1 MGEFFVY
8 ILKSSLC
15 LSVFYLFYKLL
26 LSKETFHSFNRVVL
40 IAIFLLSGLIP
51 FIELALIKESRI
63 SELSLNLDAI
73 IAMAGDVPADEAAL
87 GGSERVIYLP
97 FIALI
102 VYITGVVFTS
112 GFSILSF
119 VRMSALLT
127 NKDSQ
132 RKSIGGGVTLI
143 IHKESASPFSWMRYI
158 AISEKDYNENAREI
172 LSHEMAHIKGL
183 HSADIIISELMRILH
198 WFNPA
203 VWLLKQEI
211 RNIHEFQADE
221 AVINSGIDA
230 KQYQLLLIKKAVGD
244 RLYTMANSFNHSKL
258 KNRITMITKKKSTR
272 SASLKAMFVLPLT
285 LFAVILFADEKVT
298 SALEPV
304 SNAKI
309 TDLIQKDTTKEVS
322 KSVKIIL
329 NGDKAASANG
339 DIVVSAKGDIADS
352 TKKVKVRMILN
363 GKDTST
369 MVYSIALKD
378 SLNSSVIVIDNNKNI
393 NIENKKIKEV
403 KVVKGEKGEKSV
415 LWVTSAD
422 EKKPL
427 IVVNGEIK
435 KPAFDITNYSPESIY
450 SINILKDEAAI
461 SKYGD
466 AGINGVIEITLK
478 DGAQKIDGKTEVK
491 NEIRVIG
498 INKIDKNSPDSVKS
512 EIRIKSS
519 GNVQNPLYVIDGKV
533 IKEGGDIN
541 AIKAENI
548 ESINILKDKTAIEK
562 YGERAKNG
570 VIEITLKKGVK
581 PVASDN
587 HKAQERSAGVA
598 KSRGIINPIYVVDGE
613 IMKKGFDIANI
624 TPERIASMTILKD
637 KSAID
642 KYGEKGKDGVI
653 EITLKK

>member
-1 MGEFFVY
+1 
-8 ILKSSLC
+8 
-15 LSVFYLFYKLL
+15 
-26 LSKETFHSFNRVVL
+26 VVL

-51 FIELALIKESRI
+51 FIELTLIKESRI
-63 SELSLNLDAI
+63 SELSLNLDSI
-73 IAMAGDVPADEAAL
+73 IAMAGNVPADEAAL

-102 VYITGVVFTS
+102 VYITGVVVTS

-143 IHKESASPFSWMRYI
+143 IHKESASPFSWMSYI

-183 HSADIIISELMRILH
+183 HSADIIIAELMRILH

-329 NGDKAASANG
+329 NGDKAASA
-339 DIVVSAKGDIADS
+339 KGDIADS
-352 TKKVKVRMILN
+352 TKKVKVRMVLN

-378 SLNSSVIVIDNNKNI
+378 SLKPSVIVIDNKII
-393 NIENKKIKEV
+393 NAENTNEV
-403 KVVKGEKGEKSV
+403 KVVKGEMTV
-415 LWVTSAD
+415 LWDATAD
-422 EKKPL
+422 DKNPL
-427 IVVNGEIK
+427 IVVNGEIQ
-435 KPAFDITNYSPESIY
+435 KPTFDIPNLSSESIK
-450 SINILKDEAAI
+450 SITILKDKSAL
-461 SKYGD
+461 SLYGTK
-466 AGINGVIEITLK
+466 GKNGVIVITLK
-478 DGAQKIDGKTEVK
+478 DGAQNIDGKTEENGNK
-491 NEIRVIG
+491 EERREFRVIG
-498 INKIDKNSPDSVKS
+498 INQIDKNSPDSVKS

-548 ESINILKDKTAIEK
+548 ESINIFKDKTAIEK

-570 VIEITLKKGVK
+570 VIEITLKKGVLSNDGKAVKPVEAVKPVKGVK
-581 PVASDN
+581 PVAADN

-642 KYGEKGKDGVI
+642 KYGEKGKNGVI

>member
-203 VWLLKQEI
+203 AWLLKQEI
-211 RNIHEFQADE
+211 RSIHEFQADE
-221 AVINSGIDA
+221 SVINNGIDA

-369 MVYSIALKD
+369 MVYNIALKD
-378 SLNSSVIVIDNNKNI
+378 SLKPSVIVIDNKIIKAENKNEI
-393 NIENKKIKEV
+393 
-403 KVVKGEKGEKSV
+403 KVVKGEMTV
-415 LWVTSAD
+415 LWDATSD
-422 EKKPL
+422 DKNPL
-427 IVVNGEIK
+427 IVVNGEIQ
-435 KPAFDITNYSPESIY
+435 KPTFDISNLSSESIK
-450 SINILKDEAAI
+450 SITILKDKSAL
-461 SKYGD
+461 SLYGTK
-466 AGINGVIEITLK
+466 GKNGVVVITLK

-581 PVASDN
+581 SVAADN

-598 KSRGIINPIYVVDGE
+598 KSRGIINPLYVVDGE

>member
-26 LSKETFHSFNRVVL
+26 LSRETFHSFNRVVL

-73 IAMAGDVPADEAAL
+73 IAMAGNVPADEAAL

-127 NKDSQ
+127 NKNSQ

-329 NGDKAASANG
+329 NGDNAASANG

-352 TKKVKVRMILN
+352 TKKVKVRMVVN

-369 MVYSIALKD
+369 MVYNIALKD
-378 SLNSSVIVIDNNKNI
+378 SLKPSVIVIDNKIIKAENKNEI
-393 NIENKKIKEV
+393 
-403 KVVKGEKGEKSV
+403 KVVKGEMTV
-415 LWVTSAD
+415 LWDATSD
-422 EKKPL
+422 DKNPL
-427 IVVNGEIK
+427 IVVNGEIQ
-435 KPAFDITNYSPESIY
+435 KPTFDISNLSSESIK
-450 SINILKDEAAI
+450 SITILKDKSAL
-461 SKYGD
+461 SLYGTK
-466 AGINGVIEITLK
+466 GKNGVVVITLK
-478 DGAQKIDGKTEVK
+478 DGAQKIDDKTEVK

>member
-1 MGEFFVY
+1 
-8 ILKSSLC
+8 
-15 LSVFYLFYKLL
+15 
-26 LSKETFHSFNRVVL
+26 VVL

-51 FIELALIKESRI
+51 FIELTLIKESRI
-63 SELSLNLDAI
+63 SELSLNLDSI
-73 IAMAGDVPADEAAL
+73 IAMAGNVPADEAAL

-102 VYITGVVFTS
+102 VYITGVVVTS

-143 IHKESASPFSWMRYI
+143 IHKESASPFSWMSYI

-183 HSADIIISELMRILH
+183 HSADIIIAELMRILH

-329 NGDKAASANG
+329 NGDKAASA
-339 DIVVSAKGDIADS
+339 KGDIADS
-352 TKKVKVRMILN
+352 TKKVKVRMVLN

-378 SLNSSVIVIDNNKNI
+378 SLKPSVIVIDNKII
-393 NIENKKIKEV
+393 NAENTNEV
-403 KVVKGEKGEKSV
+403 KVVKGEMTV
-415 LWVTSAD
+415 LWDATAD
-422 EKKPL
+422 DKNPL
-427 IVVNGEIK
+427 IVVNGEIQ
-435 KPAFDITNYSPESIY
+435 KPTFDI
-450 SINILKDEAAI
+450 
-461 SKYGD
+461 
-466 AGINGVIEITLK
+466 VITLK
-478 DGAQKIDGKTEVK
+478 DGAQNIDGKTEENGNK
-491 NEIRVIG
+491 EERREFRVIG
-498 INKIDKNSPDSVKS
+498 INQIDKNSPDSVKS

-548 ESINILKDKTAIEK
+548 ESINIFKDKTAIEK

-570 VIEITLKKGVK
+570 VIEITLKKGVLSNDGKAVKPVEAVKPVKGVK
-581 PVASDN
+581 PVAADN

-642 KYGEKGKDGVI
+642 KYGEKGKNGVI

>member
-26 LSKETFHSFNRVVL
+26 LSRETFHSFNRVVL

-63 SELSLNLDAI
+63 SELSLNLDSI
-73 IAMAGDVPADEAAL
+73 IAMAGNVSTDESAL
-87 GGSERVIYLP
+87 NGSERVIYLP
-97 FIALI
+97 IIALI
-102 VYITGVVFTS
+102 IYLTGVVVTS
-112 GFSILSF
+112 GFSVLSF
-119 VRMSALLT
+119 IRMSTLLT
-127 NKDSQ
+127 NKNSQ
-132 RKSIGGGVTLI
+132 RESIGGGVTLI

-183 HSADIIISELMRILH
+183 HSADIIIAELMRILH

-304 SNAKI
+304 SDVKI
-309 TDLIQKDTTKEVS
+309 TDLIQKDTIKEVS
-322 KSVKIIL
+322 KSVMIIL
-329 NGDKAASANG
+329 KGDNAASAKG
-339 DIVVSAKGDIADS
+339 DIVVSAKGDKTDS
-352 TKKVKVRMILN
+352 TKKVKVRMVVN

-369 MVYSIALKD
+369 MVYNIALKD
-378 SLNSSVIVIDNNKNI
+378 SLKPSVIVIDNKIIKAENKNEI
-393 NIENKKIKEV
+393 
-403 KVVKGEKGEKSV
+403 KVVKGEMTV
-415 LWVTSAD
+415 LWDATAD
-422 EKKPL
+422 DKNPL
-427 IVVNGEIK
+427 IVVNGEIQ
-435 KPAFDITNYSPESIY
+435 KPTFDISNLSSESIK
-450 SINILKDEAAI
+450 SITILKDKSAL
-461 SKYGD
+461 SLYGTK
-466 AGINGVIEITLK
+466 GKNGVIVITLNE
-478 DGAQKIDGKTEVK
+478 GAQNIDGKTEVK
-491 NEIRVIG
+491 KEIRVIG
-498 INKIDKNSPDSVKS
+498 INQIDKNSTDSVKS
-512 EIRIKSS
+512 EIRIKST
-519 GNVQNPLYVIDGKV
+519 GNFQNPLYVI
-533 IKEGGDIN
+533 
-541 AIKAENI
+541 
-548 ESINILKDKTAIEK
+548 
-562 YGERAKNG
+562 
-570 VIEITLKKGVK
+570 
-581 PVASDN
+581 
-587 HKAQERSAGVA
+587 
-598 KSRGIINPIYVVDGE
+598 DGE

-624 TPERIASMTILKD
+624 SPESIASMTILKD
-637 KSAID
+637 KSAIE

>member
-1 MGEFFVY
+1 
-8 ILKSSLC
+8 
-15 LSVFYLFYKLL
+15 
-26 LSKETFHSFNRVVL
+26 VVL

>member
-1 MGEFFVY
+1 M
-8 ILKSSLC
+8 
-15 LSVFYLFYKLL
+15 SVFYLFYKLL
-26 LSKETFHSFNRVVL
+26 LSRETFHSFNRVVL

-73 IAMAGDVPADEAAL
+73 IAMAGNVPADEAAL
-87 GGSERVIYLP
+87 NGSESVIYLP
-97 FIALI
+97 IIALI
-102 VYITGVVFTS
+102 IYLTGVVFTS

-172 LSHEMAHIKGL
+172 LSHEMAHIKGV
-183 HSADIIISELMRILH
+183 HSADIIIAELMRILH

-304 SNAKI
+304 SDVKI
-309 TDLIQKDTTKEVS
+309 TDLIQKDTIKEVS

-339 DIVVSAKGDIADS
+339 DIVVSAKGDIVVSAKGDIADS
-352 TKKVKVRMILN
+352 TKKVKVRMVVN

-369 MVYSIALKD
+369 MVYNIALKD
-378 SLNSSVIVIDNNKNI
+378 SLKPSVIVIDNKIIKAENKNEI
-393 NIENKKIKEV
+393 
-403 KVVKGEKGEKSV
+403 KVVKGEMTV
-415 LWVTSAD
+415 LWDATSD
-422 EKKPL
+422 DKNPL
-427 IVVNGEIK
+427 IVVNGEIQ
-435 KPAFDITNYSPESIY
+435 KPTFDISNLSSESIK
-450 SINILKDEAAI
+450 SITILKDKSAL
-461 SKYGD
+461 SLYGTK
-466 AGINGVIEITLK
+466 GKNGVVVITLK
-478 DGAQKIDGKTEVK
+478 DGAQKIDGKT
-491 NEIRVIG
+491 
-498 INKIDKNSPDSVKS
+498 